1 MSGESLKVLVVDD
14 RPDTARTMAAVLKLE
29 GYAAESA
36 LSLAQAQQIRPRLH
50 PDVIVVDLVMPG
62 EDGGAYVLAL
72 RDSGVPVV
80 VLTGLTP
87 DKLPRLPA
95 DVEVL
100 TKPADP
106 AEVVAAVARAAKRA
120 AGGS

>member
-1 MSGESLKVLVVDD
+1 MSGEPLKVLVVDD
-14 RPDTARTMAAVLKLE
+14 RPDTARTMATVLQLE
-29 GYAAESA
+29 GYQAEPA
-36 LSLAQAQQIRPRLH
+36 LSLAQAQQIRQQQH

-62 EDGGAYVLAL
+62 EDGGAYVQGL
-72 RDSGVPVV
+72 RDAGVPVV

-106 AEVVAAVARAAKRA
+106 AEVVAAVARAARRA
-120 AGGS
+120 AGGT